1 MPKKTLRK
9 KKDIDQVFTAG
20 LSFYCPI
27 LGLKVL
33 KNNLDHNRYGIVIG
47 LKVSKSAVV
56 RNKIKRQIR
65 EVIRREFPQTDTFYD
80 IVIIVI
86 KEIVDKEF
94 LDIKKELLNLA
105 KKIK

>member
-1 MPKKTLRK
+1 MPKNTLNK
-9 KKDIDQVFTAG
+9 KKEFDQIFKTG
-20 LSFYCPI
+20 RSFYCPI

-33 KNNLDHNRYGIVIG
+33 KNNLNYNRYGIIIG
-47 LKVSKSAVV
+47 LKVSKSAVT

-65 EVIRREFPQTDTFYD
+65 EIIRREFPQTESFYD

-86 KEIVDKEF
+86 KEIVDKDF
-94 LDIKKELLNLA
+94 LDIRSELLSLV